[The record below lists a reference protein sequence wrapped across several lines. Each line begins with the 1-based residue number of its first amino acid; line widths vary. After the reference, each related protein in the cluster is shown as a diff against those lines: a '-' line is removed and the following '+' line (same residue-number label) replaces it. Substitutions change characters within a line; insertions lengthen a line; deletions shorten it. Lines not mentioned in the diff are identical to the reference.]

1 MDDLQSHF
9 ELNKYKR
16 TLRTT
21 SFPYCQKC
29 YKVNIS
35 LWLSIACILAV
46 ATKRRHDEGRDIGGY
61 VKCRQSVYL
70 A

>member
-16 TLRTT
+16 TFFSVL
-21 SFPYCQKC
+21 PKC
-29 YKVNIS
+29 YKINIS
-35 LWLSIACILAV
+35 LWLSIACILSV

-61 VKCRQSVYL
+61 AKCRQSVYL